1 MELTIV
7 NMVGSGSLE
16 NKFVLSEVV
25 AKTGKRAELIPKKN
39 CVLLKLTQPRASAM
53 LFPSGKLV
61 VTGASTEDGLKAAA
75 QKCTQIL
82 KSLKFHVGLMH
93 FRLENVIGRADA
105 GFRILLEELSL
116 AHPEIT
122 TYEPELYPA
131 LIYRMPRPKVH
142 ILIFV
147 SGKVVFTGSRDARD
161 LREACYL
168 ISPILELFRDTKV
181 PNADHHIGMAFETA
195 TPRD

>member
-1 MELTIV
+1 
-7 NMVGSGSLE
+7 MVGSGSLE

-25 AKTGKRAELIPKKN
+25 AKTGKRAELIPKQN
-39 CVLLKLTQPRASAM
+39 CVLLKLAQPRASAM

-61 VTGASTEDGLKAAA
+61 VTGSNTEEGLKAAA

-105 GFRILLEELSL
+105 GFRILLEELAL
-116 AHPEIT
+116 AYPDIT
-122 TYEPELYPA
+122 TYEPELYPG

-147 SGKVVFTGSRDARD
+147 SGKVVFTGSKDARD
-161 LREACYL
+161 LREACYQ
-168 ISPILELFRDTKV
+168 ISPILEMFRDTKIT
-181 PNADHHIGMAFETA
+181 NADHHVGQPFESA